1 MGATAADRT
10 DEKPKTRVLSTVG
23 MLLGVLAVGTAFL
36 AAHVGALH
44 QPTPKDV
51 PVGVARTDQRAVALL
66 DAVRA
71 ETDKIQPIRYADPD
85 AADEALAE
93 RAVYAILASAPA
105 GGSNPPGGSS
115 PGGDSESGAAL
126 TLTVASASAPTAT
139 DLIQQVLAGAAKRA
153 GVTLDV
159 TDAAPTSAA
168 DPRGLVPF
176 YLTSGL
182 VFGGYLAATMLSQ
195 AGGTAAPNPRASG
208 IRIAALG
215 GYSALLG
222 VIGAVIA
229 GPVVHVW
236 DHDLVAV
243 AAAGAL
249 VTLAAALLAAAVQSW
264 LGPLGTGLV
273 ILLLVALGPPTSGGA
288 TAPEFLPSALR
299 GVHRWNIPGL
309 GTDLIRSV
317 AYFDHRAFLRPLT
330 GLVGWVA
337 FGLAGT
343 FTATIVKNR
352 RRARERRSG

>member
-1 MGATAADRT
+1 MGASAADRT
-10 DEKPKTRVLSTVG
+10 AEEPKTRVLATVG
-23 MLLGVLAVGTAFL
+23 MLLGVLAVATAFL

-51 PVGVARTDQRAVALL
+51 PVGVARTDNRAVALL

-71 ETDKIQPIRYADPD
+71 ETDKIQPIRYADPG
-85 AADEALAE
+85 AASEALAE
-93 RAVYAILASAPA
+93 RAVYAVLTGAGDPA
-105 GGSNPPGGSS
+105 GGSS
-115 PGGDSESGAAL
+115 PGGDGEPGGAL

-195 AGGTAAPNPRASG
+195 AGGTAAPNLRANG
-208 IRIAALG
+208 VRVAALG

-222 VIGAVIA
+222 IIGAVIA
-229 GPVVHVW
+229 GPIVHVW
-236 DHDLVAV
+236 DHDLAAV

-288 TAPEFLPSALR
+288 TAPEFLPAALR

-330 GLVGWVA
+330 GLAGWVA
-337 FGLAGT
+337 FGLIGT
-343 FTATIVKNR
+343 STATIVKNR
-352 RRARERRSG
+352 HRARKRASP

>member
-1 MGATAADRT
+1 MGHTATERADET
-10 DEKPKTRVLSTVG
+10 PKARVLATVG
-23 MLLGVLAVGTAFL
+23 MLLGVLAVATAFI

-51 PVGVARTDQRAVALL
+51 PVAVARADPRAVALL

-71 ETDKIQPIRYADPD
+71 ETDKIQPIRYADRGATED
-85 AADEALAE
+85 ALAE
-93 RAVYAILASAPA
+93 RAVYAVLADAP
-105 GGSNPPGGSS
+105 
-115 PGGDSESGAAL
+115 GDAL

-139 DLIQQVLAGAAKRA
+139 DLIQQVLATAANRA

-159 TDAAPTSAA
+159 TDAAPTSAT

-195 AGGTAAPNPRASG
+195 TGGTSAPSLRANG
-208 IRIAALG
+208 VRIVALA

-222 VIGAVIA
+222 TISAVIA
-229 GPVVHVW
+229 GPIVHVW
-236 DHDLVAV
+236 DHDLLAV

-317 AYFDHRAFLRPLT
+317 AYFDHRAFLRPLI
-330 GLVGWVA
+330 GLLAWVG
-337 FGLAGT
+337 FGLAAT
-343 FTATIVKNR
+343 VTATTVRNR
-352 RRARERRSG
+352 RRSRQRPAA